1 MTLAEAPL
9 VVILV
14 GLVAYAV
21 LAGADFGAGF
31 WQATPGDGEHEQEV
45 RDHARHA
52 IAPVW
57 EANHVWLI
65 LVLTVAWTCYPT
77 AFAAIAS
84 TLAVPLSIAAVG
96 IVLRAIGYV
105 MRGQVES
112 SRAQR
117 PVEILFALS
126 SIVAPFALG
135 LVVGAIASG
144 RVPPGNARG
153 DLFTSWLNPTSV
165 AIGLVAVVSAAYIA
179 AVWLSADAARI
190 GRSDL
195 VEAFRVRALWAA
207 VVAGGVAVAG
217 LIVVREDAERLWHGL
232 TTWPGVAAIVVSALA
247 GIAAIALVAARRLEP
262 ARVLS
267 AVAVAAVIAGWALAQ
282 RPELLPGL
290 TIDHAAA
297 PRATLVATLVGLAV
311 GSLILVP
318 SLAVLFRMVL
328 RGTFDEPLAEGGL
341 EPAPATSRA
350 LRDPQRATTMCLVG
364 LVAGA
369 LVLVVGDAAWS
380 ITIGVALL
388 LGSGACGFVVVA
400 RSLATVES

>member
-31 WQATPGDGEHEQEV
+31 WQATPGDDEREQRV

-77 AFAAIAS
+77 VFASIAS
-84 TLAVPLSIAAVG
+84 TLAVPLTIAAVG

-105 MRGQVES
+105 MRGQTES

-126 SIVAPFALG
+126 SIIAPFALG
-135 LVVGAIASG
+135 VVAGAIASG
-144 RVPPGNARG
+144 RVPPGNAGG
-153 DLFTSWLNPTSV
+153 DLLTSWLNPTSV
-165 AIGLVAVVSAAYIA
+165 AIGLLAVVSATYIA
-179 AVWLSADAARI
+179 AMWLSADAARM
-190 GRSDL
+190 GSSDL
-195 VEAFRVRALWAA
+195 VEAFRVRAMYAA
-207 VVAGGVAVAG
+207 VVAGGVAIAG
-217 LIVVREDAERLWHGL
+217 LFVVREDAPRLWHGL
-232 TTWPGVAAIVVSALA
+232 TTWPGVAAVAISALA
-247 GIAAIALVAARRLEP
+247 GIAALALVATRRLEP

-290 TIDHAAA
+290 TVDEAAA

-311 GSLILVP
+311 GALILVP
-318 SLAVLFRMVL
+318 SLALLFRMVIH
-328 RGTFDEPLAEGGL
+328 GDFDAPVEEGRW
-341 EPAPATSRA
+341 ESAPATSSSWA
-350 LRDPQRATTMCLVG
+350 DSQRATPLCLVG

-369 LVLVVGDAAWS
+369 LVLVVGDAGWS
-380 ITIGVALL
+380 IAIGVSLL
-388 LGSGACGFVVVA
+388 LVSGACGFVVVA
-400 RSLATVES
+400 RSLATAEP